1 MSENE
6 LSEQAQA
13 AAQLWQKALSFAE
26 LCELS
31 AQFIEGKIKFCPTY
45 CAENVDEETAPLAD
59 YLAALNRAGLLTDCS
74 QPGMDQGHSKQRAF
88 VTGLASEEVAA
99 RIERLSLTTDL
110 YICVS
115 RPGESNGCR
124 MPVTIDVFRPY
135 SWAGEAAID
144 EENGSFAELHSYERI
159 CSGDALRE
167 LNQACYVTIIDLSWG
182 RTDYLWNELAK
193 ELCFLME
200 PHDE

>member
-6 LSEQAQA
+6 LSEEAQA
-13 AAQLWQKALSFAE
+13 AAQLWQKASSLTE

-45 CAENVDEETAPLAD
+45 CAENVDEESAPLTD
-59 YLAALNRAGLLTDCS
+59 HLAALNRAGLLTNCS

-88 VTGLASEEVAA
+88 VTGLASEELAV

-115 RPGESNGCR
+115 
-124 MPVTIDVFRPY
+124 
-135 SWAGEAAID
+135 
-144 EENGSFAELHSYERI
+144 
-159 CSGDALRE
+159 
-167 LNQACYVTIIDLSWG
+167 
-182 RTDYLWNELAK
+182 
-193 ELCFLME
+193 
-200 PHDE
+200 